1 MSGDHVATSTQA
13 AYPWRAVIRT
23 VVEVGIPAFLAL
35 ALLVPE
41 IVQVIL
47 DQFGEQ
53 LPAGARVWLLA
64 VAALNTGVA
73 AVITRILALPR
84 AIDFARKYL
93 PWLAPDKK

>member
-1 MSGDHVATSTQA
+1 MGDHVATSTQA
-13 AYPWRAVIRT
+13 AYPWRAVVRT
-23 VVEVGIPAFLAL
+23 IVEVGIPAFLAF

-41 IVQVIL
+41 IIQAVL

-53 LPAGARVWLLA
+53 LPEGVRLWLLG
-64 VAALNTGVA
+64 VAALVTGVA
-73 AVITRILALPR
+73 AVITRIMALPR

>member
-13 AYPWRAVIRT
+13 AYPRRAVIRT

-64 VAALNTGVA
+64 VAALITGVA

>member
-1 MSGDHVATSTQA
+1 MGEHVATSTQA
-13 AYPWRAVIRT
+13 AYPWRAVVRT
-23 VVEVGIPAFLAL
+23 IVEVGIPAFLAF

-41 IVQVIL
+41 IIQAIL

-53 LPAGARVWLLA
+53 LPDGVRLWLLG
-64 VAALNTGVA
+64 VAALVTGVA
-73 AVITRILALPR
+73 AVITRIMALPR